1 MPTSSRRQ
9 PLTQLCHPAIN
20 FVALHVPPLL
30 GSVAQNSFE
39 SGVEIP
45 ADLGHALIAIL
56 AKKRRWLVVF
66 KDSPALIVLEQNH
79 AQWGVESGGGVVEG
93 DGLGG
98 EGGARHPMW
107 EVAV

>member
-9 PLTQLCHPAIN
+9 RLTQLCHPPIN
-20 FVALHVPPLL
+20 FVASHVPPLL

-66 KDSPALIVLEQNH
+66 KDSPALVVLEQNH
-79 AQWGVESGGGVVEG
+79 AQWCVESGGGDLRG
-93 DGLGG
+93 SLFAAHGSSPLLFSRL
-98 EGGARHPMW
+98 A
-107 EVAV
+107 